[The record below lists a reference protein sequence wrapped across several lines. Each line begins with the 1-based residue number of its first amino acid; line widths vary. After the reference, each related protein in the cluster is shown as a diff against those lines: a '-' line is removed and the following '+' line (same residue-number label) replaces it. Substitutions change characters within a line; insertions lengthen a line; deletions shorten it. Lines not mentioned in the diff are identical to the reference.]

1 LSARDFRG
9 AVGALTAFC
18 IFIIATGTE
27 VHAQGAPEAD
37 VAGGKRVAEILVT
50 GSRIKRADSD
60 TLEPSIILTG
70 DDVRGRGLTN
80 VADALNETPGFGAGV
95 TPEGGQSSYAP
106 GVNFVNL
113 FGLGTNRT
121 LTLVNGRRIVTSN
134 PPALFGPAAPG
145 DQVDLNFI
153 PTILLDKIETLTIG
167 GAPTYGADAIAGVVN
182 VKLKKDFTGIQAFGQ
197 YGQLDSGGGRSN
209 SAGLVGGWNF
219 AGERGNVTAS
229 IQRSTSD
236 GVLALS
242 NRRFANAYNFSGNPN
257 AAAIAGQ
264 TGRTP
269 ANDGRVNPAI
279 PFNTSSA
286 DGIPGSVLIRN
297 RRSVNHNFNGVVLPL
312 GADKLPDGRL
322 RCFGAGS
329 DTCLQFAPDGNLV
342 PYDRGINFG
351 TSDAS
356 GGDGLF
362 LMSTLQLMTELER
375 TTGTVSAHFDVT
387 DHVQLFADV
396 FAYHN
401 EADELTDQ
409 PVFNTISFAGTS
421 SGPITLPAMH
431 PMLTQQARDT
441 LAGLGVSTFRLS
453 RASRDLAVNNAS
465 GSGNLYQAVAG
476 ATGGFDAANRHFEW
490 ETYFNF
496 GQNRSRYTGTQLD
509 HQRFV
514 NALNVVS
521 VGGQLKCSPSPGYTG
536 LPDAQGRILV
546 NGEAPVAD
554 PDCVPLDIFGD
565 GRPSAAALAYV
576 ASVQQVTA
584 ELEQQVFNANIG
596 STLFATRGGPV
607 QYNVGF
613 EHRRE
618 SGAFLPDAY
627 LSAGLGR
634 SAAIARIR
642 GDYST
647 NELFGEVSVPLF
659 SNENALP
666 GLERLTLIA
675 KARRVDASMNGSFTA
690 WTGGLEWAPVEDFQ
704 LRGNATRSLRVPG
717 ITELYLPVSPLFGQ
731 VNDPCS
737 SGFLTAGTRQATRRA
752 NCERFF
758 AEYGLPDDGSWI
770 SNATTAAVPGTS
782 QGDPN
787 LGNETSNAWTAG
799 FLLRPRWVPE
809 LTLAV
814 DWVDVRVD
822 NAITRL
828 SGADLSSA
836 CFDNTHYP
844 NHYCDYFTRSAP
856 GSGQP
861 GQITFYQS
869 GYANGAFQ
877 SMAGMIL
884 EGNLAHEFGRFG
896 ALDVA
901 LKYYRLSE
909 ELRSATGLA
918 TTNSQGQIG
927 SPTDTAQIT
936 LGWRRGN
943 LGVRW
948 QGNYVSSQ
956 LYDRTFSI
964 ESRDILEVNADWV
977 HNLSLSYQ
985 PTQNVMIRLA
995 VTNVFDGAPPFPISV
1010 DAFNGNYDFLGR
1022 RYSLSVA
1029 YDFGVP

>member
-1 LSARDFRG
+1 LSARDSRS
-9 AVGALTAFC
+9 AAGALTLFC
-18 IFIIATGTE
+18 ALAALGTDAR
-27 VHAQGAPEAD
+27 AQDAPAEDEA
-37 VAGGKRVAEILVT
+37 GSKRVPEVLVT
-50 GSRIKRADSD
+50 GSRIKRADPE
-60 TLEPSIILTG
+60 TLEPSIIVTG
-70 DDVRGRGLTN
+70 EYVRNRGLTN
-80 VADALNETPGFGAGV
+80 VADALNETPGFGVAV

-145 DQVDLNFI
+145 NQVDLNFI
-153 PTILLDKIETLTIG
+153 PTILLDEVETLTIG

-182 VKLKKDFTGIQAFGQ
+182 VKLKKDFTGVQAFGQ
-197 YGQLDSGGGRSN
+197 YGQLDSGGGKSN
-209 SAGLVGGWNF
+209 SLGLVGGWNF

-229 IQRSTSD
+229 LQRSTTD

-242 NRRFANAYNFSGNPN
+242 NRRFASAYSFAGNPN
-257 AAAIAGQ
+257 ATAMAGQ

-279 PFNTSSA
+279 PFNTGSA

-297 RRSVNHNFNGVVLPL
+297 RRSVNHNYNGVVLPL

-322 RCFGAGS
+322 RCFGAS
-329 DTCLQFAPDGNLV
+329 NDTCLQFAPSGNLV
-342 PYDRGINFG
+342 PYDRGVNFG

-362 LMSTLQLMTELER
+362 LMGTLPLMTELER
-375 TTGTVSAHFDVT
+375 TTATVSAHLDVT
-387 DHVQLFADV
+387 DNVQLFADV

-401 EADELTDQ
+401 EANEITDQ
-409 PVFNTISFAGTS
+409 PMFNTISFAGTS
-421 SGPITLPAMH
+421 SGPITLPATH

-441 LAGLGVSTFRLS
+441 LADLGAATFRLS
-453 RASRDLAVNNAS
+453 RASRDLAINNAR
-465 GSGNLYQAVAG
+465 GSGDLYQAVFG
-476 ATGGFDAANRHFEW
+476 ATGHFEAANRRYDW

-496 GQNRSRYTGTQLD
+496 GHNESTYTSAQLD

-521 VGGQLKCSPSPGYTG
+521 VGGQLQCSPTPGYSG
-536 LPDAQGRILV
+536 LPDPQGRILV
-546 NGEAPVAD
+546 NGEAPIAD
-554 PDCVPLDIFGD
+554 PACVPLDIFGD
-565 GRPSAAALAYV
+565 GRPSAAALDYLTSNQRA
-576 ASVQQVTA
+576 TA

-596 STLFATRGGPV
+596 SSLFDIPGGPV
-607 QYNVGF
+607 QYNAGF

-618 SGAFLPDAY
+618 SGKFLPDAY

-634 SAAIARIR
+634 SAPIARIR
-642 GDYST
+642 GDYTT
-647 NELFGEVSVPLF
+647 NELFGEVTVPLF
-659 SNENALP
+659 SEENALP
-666 GLERLTLIA
+666 GLARLTLIA
-675 KARRVDASMNGSFTA
+675 KSRRVDTSINGNFSA
-690 WTGGLEWAPVEDFQ
+690 WTGGIEWSPVDDLE
-704 LRGNATRSLRVPG
+704 LRANVTRSLRVPG

-737 SGFLTAGTRQATRRA
+737 SAFLAAGTRREIRRA

-758 AEYGLPDDGSWI
+758 AEYGLPGDGSWV

-799 FLLRPRWVPE
+799 FVLRPRWSPE
-809 LTLAV
+809 LMLSV
-814 DWVDVRVD
+814 DWVDVRID
-822 NAITRL
+822 NTITRL

-836 CFDNTHYP
+836 CFDNAAYP

-877 SMAGMIL
+877 SMAGVIL
-884 EGNLAHEFGRFG
+884 EGNLRHEFGTFG
-896 ALDVA
+896 AVDVG
-901 LKYYRLSE
+901 LRYYRLRE
-909 ELRSATGLA
+909 ELRSATGLT
-918 TTNSQGQIG
+918 TTNSEEQIG
-927 SPTDTAQIT
+927 SPTDTAQFN
-936 LGWRRGN
+936 LGWRRGD
-943 LGVRW
+943 LGALW
-948 QGNYVSSQ
+948 QSSYVGRQ
-956 LYDRTFSI
+956 LYDRTFGV
-964 ESRDILEVNADWV
+964 ESRDILEVNDDWI
-977 HNLSLSYQ
+977 HNFSLSYQ
-985 PTQNVMIRLA
+985 PMKSTVVRLA
-995 VTNVFDGAPPFPISV
+995 VSNVFDGAPPFPISV

-1022 RYSLSVA
+1022 RYSLSVT
-1029 YDFGVP
+1029 YDFGLR